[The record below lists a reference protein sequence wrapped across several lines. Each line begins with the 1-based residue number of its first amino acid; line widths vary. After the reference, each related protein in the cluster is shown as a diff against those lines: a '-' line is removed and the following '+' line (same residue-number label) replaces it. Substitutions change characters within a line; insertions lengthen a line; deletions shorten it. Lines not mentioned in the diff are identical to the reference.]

1 MNDKIKCP
9 KCAYQFDV
17 EEVLKNKLEIEFQS
31 KYEKKV
37 SKDAEELSRLKA
49 AIEKEKEQI
58 NLQKEKQLE
67 LVQEQLKK
75 LMITEKKKLQK
86 LANEEVNFKVQ
97 SLLEENNKRKEE
109 NRKLKLQEIEFL
121 QKQKDFKE
129 KEDDL
134 EISIKKKMF
143 EQEEL
148 IKQKATQKAQKG
160 FELQKRE
167 YEKQLADQIKLTEEM
182 ARKQNQ
188 GSMQLQGEVQ
198 ELALEELLSGK
209 YPWDNIEEIGK
220 GVKGA
225 DCIQTVFDKFQNE
238 CGRIVYESKRTKNF
252 STDWIGKLKQDQI
265 IAKADIAVL
274 VTEVLPSDMK
284 KFGEKDGVW
293 ICTLNDVSSLSFV
306 LREILL
312 RVQKVKNAEDNK
324 GEKMELLYKYL
335 TGNEFAQ
342 NIQRIVENYD
352 SMILQLNT
360 EKKRVYKSWGERE
373 KQIWV
378 VQENL
383 STLFGSIKGIA
394 GRSIDSIDILE
405 LPDPE
410 IEK

>member
-1 MNDKIKCP
+1 MNNKIKCP

-17 EEVLKNKLEIEFQS
+17 EEVLKSKLEIEFQS

-37 SKDAEELSRLKA
+37 SNDAEELSRIKD
-49 AIEKEKEQI
+49 AIAKEKDQI
-58 NLQKEKQLE
+58 KLQKEKQLE

-86 LANEEVNFKVQ
+86 LANEEVNVKVQ
-97 SLLEENNKRKEE
+97 SLLEENDKRKEE

-134 EISIKKKMF
+134 EIFIKKKMF

-148 IKQKATQKAQKG
+148 IKQKATQKAQEV
-160 FELQKRE
+160 FEMQKRE

-209 YPWDNIEEIGK
+209 YPWDNIEEVGK

-252 STDWIGKLKQDQI
+252 SADWIEKLKQDQI

-312 RVQKVKNAEDNK
+312 RVQKAKNAEDNK

>member
-37 SKDAEELSRLKA
+37 SKDAEELSRIKD

-86 LANEEVNFKVQ
+86 LANEEVNVKVQ

-148 IKQKATQKAQKG
+148 IKQKATQKAQEG

-252 STDWIGKLKQDQI
+252 STDWIEKLKQDQI

>member
-75 LMITEKKKLQK
+75 IMITEKKKLQK
-86 LANEEVNFKVQ
+86 LANEEVNVKVQ

-148 IKQKATQKAQKG
+148 IKQKATQKAQEG

-252 STDWIGKLKQDQI
+252 STDWIEKLKQDQI

>member
-1 MNDKIKCP
+1 M
-9 KCAYQFDV
+9 
-17 EEVLKNKLEIEFQS
+17 
-31 KYEKKV
+31 
-37 SKDAEELSRLKA
+37 
-49 AIEKEKEQI
+49 
-58 NLQKEKQLE
+58 
-67 LVQEQLKK
+67 
-75 LMITEKKKLQK
+75 
-86 LANEEVNFKVQ
+86 
-97 SLLEENNKRKEE
+97 
-109 NRKLKLQEIEFL
+109 
-121 QKQKDFKE
+121 
-129 KEDDL
+129 
-134 EISIKKKMF
+134 
-143 EQEEL
+143 
-148 IKQKATQKAQKG
+148 
-160 FELQKRE
+160 QKRE

-209 YPWDNIEEIGK
+209 YLWDNIEEVGK

-238 CGRIVYESKRTKNF
+238 CGRIVYECKRTKNF
-252 STDWIGKLKQDQI
+252 STDWIEKLKQDQI

-293 ICTLNDVSSLSFV
+293 ICTFNDVSSLSFV

-312 RVQKVKNAEDNK
+312 RVQQVKNAEDNK

-394 GRSIDSIDILE
+394 GRSIDSINILE
-405 LPDPE
+405 LPDPK

>member
-9 KCAYQFDV
+9 KCAHQFDV
-17 EEVLKNKLEIEFQS
+17 EEVLKSKLEIEFQS

-37 SKDAEELSRLKA
+37 SKDAEELSRIKD

-58 NLQKEKQLE
+58 KLQKEKQSE
-67 LVQEQLKK
+67 LVKEQLKE

-86 LANEEVNFKVQ
+86 LANEEVDVKLQ
-97 SLLEENNKRKEE
+97 SLLEENNNRKEE

-121 QKQKDFKE
+121 QKQKDLKE

-134 EISIKKKMF
+134 EISIKKKML

-148 IKQKATQKAQKG
+148 IKQKATQKAKEG
-160 FELQKRE
+160 FEMQKRE
-167 YEKQLADQIKLTEEM
+167 YEKQLADQVKLTEEM

-209 YPWDNIEEIGK
+209 YPWDKIEEVGK

-252 STDWIGKLKQDQI
+252 SADWIEKLKQDQI

-284 KFGEKDGVW
+284 KFGEKDGIW

-383 STLFGSIKGIA
+383 SLLFGSIKGIA
-394 GRSIDSIDILE
+394 GKSIDSINVLE

-410 IEK
+410 FEK

>member
-75 LMITEKKKLQK
+75 IMITEKKKLQK

-209 YPWDNIEEIGK
+209 YPWDNIEEVGK

-252 STDWIGKLKQDQI
+252 STDWIEKLKQDQI